1 MSKNNSISK
10 PSAHFVLPLLVAF
23 ALALSACTPTAQRP
37 DPQLDL
43 AITQAEQAQDP
54 MRLANALWAK
64 AATHEAAK
72 AAELQLRAIETLIDS
87 ANVQDQT
94 AALNFMHDPRAK
106 PALWRAY
113 FPRRA
118 MLLQA
123 FELSQH
129 KQYAE
134 ATRLLNNLPA
144 PLEPAEAIRR
154 LELLAQISAAENQV
168 LQAVRQ
174 RIALDSLL
182 PEARRLANQEVLL
195 KQLQLLDTR
204 ALDQARS
211 NSTDGTLN
219 GWLELSQAERKD
231 IKALDQ
237 WRLSH
242 ASIPLLPA
250 LFEQLK
256 RDVSTGKYANA
267 AHIALLL
274 PDDAALAEA
283 SRAILA
289 GVTRAH
295 DEAVEKNLAIKAL
308 EIREYPYNTQSKNFL
323 TQLDAAAQS
332 GALAAIGPLDRPS
345 LQAIA
350 TLKPPIPLVALNTL
364 ESGNTP
370 PTLIQFGLPPEAEA
384 EAIAGH
390 MSSQGLRR
398 VLILAPAD
406 TLGERMVK
414 AFSQQLIAD
423 GGQVVAVER
432 YSTNAGRS
440 GDWDSRAQQLLQP
453 RPNPI
458 NGRPGMREDADALFL
473 IARVQDGRQWLPLLR
488 TQGAGDLAIFSSS
501 HIYEGVPKPDADRA
515 LDGVVFSEM
524 PLILNFARHP
534 GQSEPSRFESAVLS
548 GQPRLFALGF
558 DAYQLAQQLN
568 PPKNPV
574 ELHGQTGQLKLGKDG
589 RIQRAPS
596 WGIFRGGLANPVGT
610 PANAP

>member
-10 PSAHFVLPLLVAF
+10 SSQHFVLPLLLAF
-23 ALALSACTPTAQRP
+23 AFSLSACAPTAHRP

-43 AITQAEQAQDP
+43 AITQAEKSQDP
-54 MRLANALWAK
+54 IRLANALWAK
-64 AATHEAAK
+64 AATQEAAE

-87 ANVQDQT
+87 ANVPNQT
-94 AALNFMHDPRAK
+94 TALNFMHDPRAQ
-106 PALWRAY
+106 PTLWHAY

-118 MLLQA
+118 TLLQA
-123 FELSQH
+123 FELTQR

-144 PLEPAEAIRR
+144 PLEASEAARR
-154 LELLAQISAAENQV
+154 LELLAQISAAENQP
-168 LQAVRQ
+168 LQAARL
-174 RIALDSLL
+174 RIALDALL
-182 PEARRLANQEVLL
+182 PEPRRLANQEALL
-195 KQLQLLDTR
+195 GQLSLLNTR
-204 ALDQARS
+204 ALEQARHD
-211 NSTDGTLN
+211 STDDTLN
-219 GWLELSQAERKD
+219 GWLDLSQAQRKG

-242 ASIPLLPA
+242 ANVPLLPA

-256 RDVSTGKYANA
+256 RDVAADKYANA
-267 AHIALLL
+267 AHLALLL

-283 SRAILA
+283 SRAVLA

-295 DEAVEKNLAIKAL
+295 DEAGDNAL

-323 TQLDAAAQS
+323 PQLKAAAQD

-345 LQAIA
+345 LQSIA
-350 TLKPPIPLVALNTL
+350 TLKPPIPLIALNTL
-364 ESGNTP
+364 ESGNTSP
-370 PTLIQFGLPPEAEA
+370 SLIQFGLPPEDEA
-384 EAIAGH
+384 VAIAAR
-390 MSSQGLRR
+390 MISQGQRR
-398 VLILAPAD
+398 ILILAPTD

-432 YSTNAGRS
+432 YGTAAGLAS
-440 GDWDSRAQQLLQP
+440 DWGSRVQQLLQP
-453 RPNPI
+453 QPNPI
-458 NGRPGMREDADALFL
+458 NGKPVMREDADALFL
-473 IARVQDGRQWLPLLR
+473 VARAQDGRQLLPLLR
-488 TQGAGDLAIFSSS
+488 AQGAGDLAIYASS
-501 HIYEGVPKPDADRA
+501 HIYEGVPKPEADRV

-524 PLILNFARHP
+524 PLMLNFARHP
-534 GQSEPSRFESAVLS
+534 GQSEPSRFENAVLS

-558 DAYQLAQQLN
+558 DAYQLAEQLN

-589 RIQRAPS
+589 LIQRAPS
-596 WGIFRGGLANPVGT
+596 WGGFRGGLANPVGT
-610 PANAP
+610 PANVP